1 MPKKKRLFSPST
13 IGPIWSAIVVW
24 CFIGYVI
31 FSWIVSEGDGLFTH
45 FKEISFEVYIICQA
59 GIAAITLYNKKLFDD
74 FLEKYPVINNEL
86 AVRELKPILRMNMY
100 STLLFLFLLGLGIL
114 TAVISVLNHG
124 LVVIVIIGLL
134 FILPFGLAKWYA
146 HSEEKIK
153 QIECTNS
160 TLDSKLRNIIECW
173 MNKALPNF

>member
-1 MPKKKRLFSPST
+1 MPKKKRLFAPLT

-24 CFIGYVI
+24 FFIGYAI

-45 FKEISFEVYIICQA
+45 FQDISFEVYIICQL
-59 GIAAITLYNKKLFDD
+59 GIATVVFYNKKLFDI
-74 FLEKYPVINNEL
+74 FLEKHPVINNEL
-86 AVRELKPILRMNMY
+86 AIRELKPILRINMY

-114 TAVISVLNHG
+114 AAVISVLNHG
-124 LVVIVIIGLL
+124 LVIIVIVVLS
-134 FILPFGLAKWYA
+134 FILPLELIKWYT

-160 TLDSKLRNIIECW
+160 TLNNKLRNIIECW
-173 MNKALPNF
+173 MNKALPDF